1 MDNYHLTK
9 NDDHWQLMK
18 EGASRA
24 SLTGANKKEASDKA
38 HEFLSGKV
46 ASLKIHGED
55 GRVQEER
62 TYPRKEDPRRSKG

>member
-9 NDDHWQLMK
+9 NDDHWQLAK

-24 SLTGANKKEASDKA
+24 SLSGTTKKETIEKA
-38 HEFLSGKV
+38 HAFLEGKV

-55 GRVQEER
+55 GKVQEER
-62 TYPRKEDPRRSKG
+62 TYPRAKDPKKSPG